1 MTRKYHVSGWDRVD
15 YKVYSPLSG
24 QLFPDLVGNCCSGQ
38 SRLECGLRRSVGRTL
53 DGHELVCFF
62 GVKRFVPV
70 SQCQVRDFRIISIYV
85 YLSSRA

>member
-1 MTRKYHVSGWDRVD
+1 MYGSEYQVSGWGRVD
-15 YKVYSPLSG
+15 YKVFSLLSG

-53 DGHELVCFF
+53 DGYKLVCFF

-70 SQCQVRDFRIISIYV
+70 SQCQVGDVRIISSYV
-85 YLSSRA
+85 